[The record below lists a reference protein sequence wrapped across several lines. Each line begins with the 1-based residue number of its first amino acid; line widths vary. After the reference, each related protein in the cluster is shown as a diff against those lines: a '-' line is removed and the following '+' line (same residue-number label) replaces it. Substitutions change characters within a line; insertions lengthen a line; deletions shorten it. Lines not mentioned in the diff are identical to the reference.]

1 MKPDLL
7 QTYPLQPQIEA
18 ALQKRFRVHRW
29 HEISDKQA
37 FLQAEAASIKA
48 VVTGG
53 HIGVA
58 PELAAGLP
66 ALEIVAINGVGF
78 DKVDLDQA
86 RARGFRVTNTPDVL
100 TEDVADLAIGL
111 SVMLLRQLVRADHH
125 VRSGEWKRGEMPLGN
140 KASRRRY
147 GIYGL
152 GRIGRAIAVRLEA
165 FNAEISYFSRQK
177 QDVAYEYH
185 STAMSL
191 ARDCDVLIVAAAATP
206 ETKHAINRE
215 VLEALG
221 PDGVL
226 VNVARGSLVDEKAL
240 VDVLV
245 AGGLKGAALD
255 VFENEPHVPEA
266 LIGMR
271 NVVLAPHIGAATHET
286 RLEMGALVLANL
298 DAHFAGRD
306 LPTAVV

>member
-18 ALQKRFRVHRW
+18 ELQKRFRVYRW

-53 HIGVA
+53 HIGLA
-58 PELAAGLP
+58 PDLAACLP

-111 SVMLLRQLVRADHH
+111 SIMLLRQLVSADHH
-125 VRSGEWKRGEMPLGN
+125 VRSGEWKKVEMPLGN

-152 GRIGRAIAVRLEA
+152 GRIGRAIAARLEA
-165 FNAEISYFSRQK
+165 FDAEISYFSRRK
-177 QDVAYEYH
+177 QDVAYGYH
-185 STAMSL
+185 STAVSL
-191 ARDCDVLIVAAAATP
+191 ASACDVLIVAAAATP
-206 ETKHAINRE
+206 ETRHAINRE
-215 VLEALG
+215 VLAALG
-221 PDGVL
+221 PGGVL

-240 VDVLV
+240 VDILM

-286 RLEMGALVLANL
+286 RLQMGALVLANL
-298 DAHFAGRD
+298 DAHFAGQD

>member
-100 TEDVADLAIGL
+100 TEDVADLAVGL